1 MSLMNQENFFI
12 YLNVLVVI
20 TLKQQIKKQGK
31 RETLSGYVILK
42 NPRIF
47 LSLFYRTHWR
57 LNGNI

>member
-1 MSLMNQENFFI
+1 MNLMNQENFFI
-12 YLNVLVVI
+12 DLNLLVAI
-20 TLKQQIKKQGK
+20 TLKQQIKKYGK

-47 LSLFYRTHWR
+47 LSLFYRTHWI